1 MFALFH
7 VLRVTGTQ
15 SLDAELWI
23 VTVHDRHLS
32 AFDIVEITGKK
43 HRQCG
48 LADSALLVA
57 QGDKDTSFS
66 HTLFK

>member
-1 MFALFH
+1 MFTLFH
-7 VLRVTGTQ
+7 ALRITGTQ
-15 SLDAELWI
+15 SLDAELRI
-23 VTVHDRHLS
+23 VTVHNRHLP

-48 LADSALLVA
+48 LADPALLIA